1 MGIPLYWG
9 IMRSDRRRRASLGL
23 LAHACAVTRYDR
35 DFRRIARSLSRLEL
49 ASSKSAEDEV
59 LDPSML
65 LGPDREARV
74 GTGRFLGFY
83 GTGGLELA
91 FERYGLYA
99 ALARRGF
106 TDPQLTVRLESDRHT
121 LILEAPVRGSASGE
135 RVRLLELVVR
145 RDDMLPTPPTG
156 MPALSKRYEVLT
168 IDWLLLQ
175 NPTLAFTPERPRL
188 PGQNHPGLGVGW
200 RVLAILYR
208 AAERLDVSGLVT
220 VADHLHN
227 AEHYARELPFF
238 DPAHAGRLRA
248 LLELLRVEHR
258 LSVVEA
264 SWAMEWGC
272 VKDGKGEAV
281 AWRGEAQVATEDE
294 GLRAYFKS
302 PQYAALAKAGQEACR
317 FTLDR
322 DAFDAEWARARESG
336 LLFPLEQEPT
346 ASSDGPALE

>member
-1 MGIPLYWG
+1 M
-9 IMRSDRRRRASLGL
+9 
-23 LAHACAVTRYDR
+23 AHACAVTRYDR

-49 ASSKSAEDEV
+49 AHSKSAEDEE
-59 LDPSML
+59 LDPSLL

-74 GTGRFLGFY
+74 GTARFLGFY
-83 GTGGLELA
+83 GTSGLELA

-106 TDPQLTVRLESDRHT
+106 TEPQLSLRLESQRHT
-121 LILEAPVRGSASGE
+121 LILDAPKPGGE
-135 RVRLLELVVR
+135 KVRLLELVVR
-145 RDDMLPTPPTG
+145 RDAMLPAPPTG
-156 MPALSKRYEVLT
+156 MPALSKQYEVIT

-175 NPTLAFTPERPRL
+175 NPLASFTPERPRL

-208 AAERLDVSGLVT
+208 AAERLGASGLVT

-227 AEHYARELPFF
+227 AEHYVRELPFF

-248 LLELLRVEHR
+248 LLRLLRHEQK
-258 LSVVEA
+258 LSVAEA

-272 VKDGKGEAV
+272 IKDGKGEPV
-281 AWRGEAQVATEDE
+281 AWRGEAQVATEDDE
-294 GLRAYFKS
+294 LRAYFKS
-302 PQYAALAKAGQEACR
+302 PQYAALAKVGEEACR

-322 DAFDAEWARARESG
+322 EAFEARWKEAESSG
-336 LLFPLEQEPT
+336 LLY
-346 ASSDGPALE
+346 ASQSEFDPEGDLP

>member
-1 MGIPLYWG
+1 
-9 IMRSDRRRRASLGL
+9 
-23 LAHACAVTRYDR
+23 VTRYDR

-49 ASSKSAEDEV
+49 ADSKSTEDEV

-65 LGPDREARV
+65 LGPDRDARV
-74 GTGRFLGFY
+74 GTGRFMGFY
-83 GTGGLELA
+83 GTSGLELA

-106 TDPQLTVRLESDRHT
+106 TEPQLILRLDDERHT
-121 LILEAPVRGSASGE
+121 LILEAPHDGAATPE
-135 RVRLLELVVR
+135 RLRLLELVVR
-145 RDDMLPTPPTG
+145 RDAMLPTPPTG
-156 MPALSKRYEVLT
+156 MPALSKQYEVLT

-175 NPTLAFTPERPRL
+175 NPALPFTPERPRL

-208 AAERLDVSGLVT
+208 AAERLGVSGLVT

-238 DPAHAGRLRA
+238 DPAHAGRLSA
-248 LLELLRVEHR
+248 LLKLLRVEHQ
-258 LSVVEA
+258 LSVAEA
-264 SWAMEWGC
+264 SWAMEWAC
-272 VKDGKGEAV
+272 VKDGKGESI

-302 PQYAALAKAGQEACR
+302 SQYGILAKAGEDACR
-317 FTLDR
+317 FELDR
-322 DAFDAEWARARESG
+322 AAFETQWAEALASG
-336 LLFPLEQEPT
+336 LLFPSTAPT
-346 ASSDGPALE
+346 G